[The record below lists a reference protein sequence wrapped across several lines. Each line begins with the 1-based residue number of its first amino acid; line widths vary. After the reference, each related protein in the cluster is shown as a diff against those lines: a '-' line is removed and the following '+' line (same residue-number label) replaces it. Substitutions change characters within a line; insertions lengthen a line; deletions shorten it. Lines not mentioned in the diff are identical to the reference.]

1 MKLTIIRHAVAADPV
16 EGQRDSARPLT
27 SAGKRKFSGVV
38 KGLDRLGIGFVHVL
52 HSPLLRAV
60 ETADLLSELVEGEL
74 RASGLMARA
83 PTKALLE
90 ELSEERMALVGHEP
104 YVSELVAWLAT
115 GDRKL
120 ARAFPFKKGGVVVLE
135 GEPKP
140 GGMHVAALLTPRQ
153 LRAIGRKR

>member
-27 SAGKRKFSGVV
+27 GAGKRKFEGVV
-38 KGLDRLGIGFVHVL
+38 KGLERLGVEFDVVL

-60 ETADLLSELVEGEL
+60 ETADLLSKLVKGEL

-90 ELSEERMALVGHEP
+90 ELGDERVALVGHEP

-140 GGMHVAALLTPRQ
+140 GDMHIAAFLTPRH
-153 LRAIGRKR
+153 LRTIGRKR